1 MNTNKHTP
9 GDIIRAV
16 ITGTENE
23 QINAAIMGASME
35 LDWSDTPDNIR
46 EQTEAQA
53 AQMFAV
59 APNLLAALERTAEYL
74 AESHQDEIDKNHYGD
89 GPEGCSYC
97 EAIKEA
103 RAAIAAAKGDK

>member
-1 MNTNKHTP
+1 MKNKKTGHTP

-46 EQTEAQA
+46 EQAEAQA
-53 AQMFAV
+53 AQMFAA
-59 APNLLAALERTAEYL
+59 APDLLAFAEATA
-74 AESHQDEIDKNHYGD
+74 QTF
-89 GPEGCSYC
+89 GPDTMIS
-97 EAIKEA
+97 KEA
-103 RAAIAAAKGDK
+103 RAAIAKAKGES

>member
-53 AQMFAV
+53 AQMLSVALDLLEALDVKDKYSVSEILREHGYNYEADRIDAAV
-59 APNLLAALERTAEYL
+59 RKAEG
-74 AESHQDEIDKNHYGD
+74 K
-89 GPEGCSYC
+89 
-97 EAIKEA
+97 
-103 RAAIAAAKGDK
+103 